1 MLEAQRP
8 FTVAQLVEQARLLNA
23 FLFQAIPAAV
33 TTAAVAPGRTPAA
46 SVAERPWLWD
56 LLKRLCA
63 WLRLLRARDEA
74 RPFCPPDLWPL
85 VRPNKAAAFQ
95 DALLSGAPGPAAVL
109 HWLPWTVPFSV
120 RLQVFRTTVRIHTGG
135 RRGDDDDWEAYPEPS
150 LAQMLRTLWSA
161 LRPSRRP
168 TGSPSAAASAAAT
181 ASVPAA
187 PLLFPLP
194 APAPLP
200 AAAPTPRRRAGP
212 TVLQIRRARLLEDA
226 VRTVNALPPSVWQG
240 PVRIRFVNAEG
251 VAEAGIDQRGL
262 FKEFLEETTKALTR
276 PALGLFEATPLRT
289 LMPTPE
295 VRRTAAAMATAA
307 AAPGASASPLPL
319 YTLLGRLLGKAVR
332 EDVVLDV
339 PLAPVFLATLQGA
352 RGTLTDLATVDP
364 DLYRNLLFV
373 KSYEGSMDDLALT
386 FSVDHEVPAP
396 GTTLPAPRHRGIR
409 PARAAWC

>member
-1 MLEAQRP
+1 VVDLQEMLEAQRP
-8 FTVAQLVEQARLLNA
+8 FTVAQLVEQARLLNE
-23 FLFQAIPAAV
+23 FLFGAVPAAV
-33 TTAAVAPGRTPAA
+33 IAATAAPGRRPSA
-46 SVAERPWLWD
+46 SAAERPWLWD

-74 RPFCPPDLWPL
+74 RTFCPPDLWPL
-85 VRPNKAAAFQ
+85 VRPSKATAFQ
-95 DALLSGAPGPAAVL
+95 DALLSGTPGPAAVM

-120 RLQVFRTTVRIHTGG
+120 RLQVFRATVRIHTGG
-135 RRGDDDDWEAYPEPS
+135 RRSEDDDWEAFPEPS
-150 LAQMLRTLWSA
+150 LAQVLRTLWSA
-161 LRPSRRP
+161 LRPSPRAN
-168 TGSPSAAASAAAT
+168 GSSSAAGSAVDART
-181 ASVPAA
+181 PTA

-194 APAPLP
+194 APTPPSAAVPAPQ
-200 AAAPTPRRRAGP
+200 RRAGP
-212 TVLQIRRARLLEDA
+212 TVLQIRRAKLLEDA

-262 FKEFLEETTKALTR
+262 FKEFLEETTKALTW
-276 PALGLFEATPLRT
+276 PAMGLFEATPMRT

-295 VRRTAAAMATAA
+295 VLRTAAAAA
-307 AAPGASASPLPL
+307 AMAAPGASASPLPQ

-332 EDVVLDV
+332 EDIVLDV

-373 KSYEGSMDDLALT
+373 KAYKGNMDDLALT

-396 GTTLPAPRHRGIR
+396 GTL
-409 PARAAWC
+409 